1 MSAYGE
7 GVMAN
12 SFTGFALACS
22 AIQAL
27 IAVYAMRMDHMPL
40 FLWCSLMCGFGLY
53 CAVAL

>member
-1 MSAYGE
+1 
-7 GVMAN
+7 MAN

-22 AIQAL
+22 AMQAL